1 MTLLMVAACSHQ
13 TVESTKKIDYAEF
26 MALAQTIIDRIRDE
40 IGSDLD
46 VSDAPINEPAPL
58 GDLET
63 IYTDTNRGNLSVL
76 RTALI
81 VWKRRL
87 ASMQARSFD
96 ATAGGRLL
104 ARSQR
109 IRYLQRRVKELEL
122 LVDYTLV
129 GINQS
134 LTTAVSVAENAASS
148 EF

>member
-1 MTLLMVAACSHQ
+1 
-13 TVESTKKIDYAEF
+13 
-26 MALAQTIIDRIRDE
+26 MALATTIINQIRDE
-40 IGSDLD
+40 IGQDLD
-46 VSDAPINEPAPL
+46 VTDEVLAEPAPL

-63 IYTDTNRGNLSVL
+63 IYDDVNRGNSSIL

-81 VWKRRL
+81 VWKGRL

-109 IRYLQRRVKELEL
+109 IRFLQRRVKELEL

-134 LTTAVSVAENAASS
+134 LVTAVSIAEDAASS

>member
-1 MTLLMVAACSHQ
+1 MRLMATAYMRQ
-13 TVESTKKIDYAEF
+13 TVEPIDGADYDAV
-26 MALAQTIIDRIRDE
+26 MALATTIINQIRDE
-40 IGSDLD
+40 IGQDLD
-46 VSDAPINEPAPL
+46 VTDEALAEPAPL

-63 IYTDTNRGNLSVL
+63 IYSDENRGNSSTL

-81 VWKRRL
+81 VWKGRL
-87 ASMQARSFD
+87 ASMQKRSFD

-109 IRYLQRRVKELEL
+109 IRFLQRRVKELEI

-129 GINQS
+129 GVNQS
-134 LTTAVSVAENAASS
+134 LVTAVSVAEDAVSS

>member
-1 MTLLMVAACSHQ
+1 
-13 TVESTKKIDYAEF
+13 
-26 MALAQTIIDRIRDE
+26 MALAQSIIERIRDE
-40 IGSDLD
+40 IGPDLD
-46 VSDAPINEPAPL
+46 VSDAAISPDPAPL

-63 IYTDTNRGNLSVL
+63 IYVDENRGNYSTL

-87 ASMQARSFD
+87 AAMQNRSFD
-96 ATAGGRLL
+96 ATAGGQLF

-109 IRYLQRRVKELEL
+109 VRYLQRRVKDLEL

-129 GINQS
+129 GNNQ
-134 LTTAVSVAENAASS
+134 TVVAPNMVPSNNA

>member
-1 MTLLMVAACSHQ
+1 MATACMSQ
-13 TVESTKKIDYAEF
+13 TVEPIEKTDYADI
-26 MALAQTIIDRIRDE
+26 MALAQTIIDQIRDE
-40 IGSDLD
+40 IGDDLD
-46 VSDAPINEPAPL
+46 VADEALGEPAPL

-63 IYTDTNRGNLSVL
+63 IYTDENRGNSSVL

-81 VWKRRL
+81 VWKKRL
-87 ASMQARSFD
+87 AKMQSRSFD

-109 IRYLQRRVKELEL
+109 IRFLQRRVKELEL
-122 LVDYTLV
+122 LVDYSLV

-134 LTTAVSVAENAASS
+134 LNTAVAVAEDAAVA

>member
-1 MTLLMVAACSHQ
+1 
-13 TVESTKKIDYAEF
+13 
-26 MALAQTIIDRIRDE
+26 MALATTIINQIRDE
-40 IGSDLD
+40 IGQDLD
-46 VSDAPINEPAPL
+46 VTDEVLAEPAPL

-63 IYTDTNRGNLSVL
+63 IYDDTNRGNSSVL

-87 ASMQARSFD
+87 AAMQARSFD

-109 IRYLQRRVKELEL
+109 IRFLQRRVKELEL
-122 LVDYTLV
+122 LVDYSLV

-134 LTTAVSVAENAASS
+134 LVTAVSVAEDAASS

>member
-1 MTLLMVAACSHQ
+1 
-13 TVESTKKIDYAEF
+13 
-26 MALAQTIIDRIRDE
+26 MALATTIINQIRDE
-40 IGSDLD
+40 IGQDLD
-46 VSDAPINEPAPL
+46 VTDEALAEPAPL

-63 IYTDTNRGNLSVL
+63 IYDDENRGNSSVL

-81 VWKRRL
+81 VWKGRL
-87 ASMQARSFD
+87 ASMQSRSFD

-109 IRYLQRRVKELEL
+109 IRYSQRRVKELEL

-134 LTTAVSVAENAASS
+134 LVTAVSVAEDAASS

>member
-1 MTLLMVAACSHQ
+1 MWLMATAYMYQ
-13 TVESTKKIDYAEF
+13 TVEPIDGADYDAV
-26 MALAQTIIDRIRDE
+26 MALATTIINQIRDE

-46 VSDAPINEPAPL
+46 VSDAVLAEPAPL

-63 IYTDTNRGNLSVL
+63 IYDDENRGNSSVL

-81 VWKRRL
+81 VWKGRL
-87 ASMQARSFD
+87 ANMQSRSFD

-109 IRYLQRRVKELEL
+109 IRFLQRRVKELEL

-129 GINQS
+129 GVNQS
-134 LTTAVSVAENAASS
+134 LVTAVSVAEDAVSS

>member
-1 MTLLMVAACSHQ
+1 MLQ
-13 TVESTKKIDYAEF
+13 TVEPTDRTDYAEI
-26 MALAQTIIDRIRDE
+26 MALATTIVNQIRDE
-40 IGSDLD
+40 IGQDLD
-46 VSDAPINEPAPL
+46 VSDAPINEPPPL

-63 IYTDTNRGNLSVL
+63 IYNDENRGNSSVL

-81 VWKRRL
+81 VWKGRL

-109 IRYLQRRVKELEL
+109 IRFLQRRVKELEL
-122 LVDYTLV
+122 LVDYSLV

-134 LTTAVSVAENAASS
+134 LVTAVSIAEDAASS

>member
-1 MTLLMVAACSHQ
+1 MVDAHTDQ
-13 TVESTKKIDYAEF
+13 TAEPIEKTDYDDI
-26 MALAQTIIDRIRDE
+26 MALATTIINQIRDE
-40 IGSDLD
+40 IGQDLD
-46 VSDAPINEPAPL
+46 VTDEALAEPAPL

-63 IYTDTNRGNLSVL
+63 IYDDENRGDSSVL

-81 VWKRRL
+81 VWKGRL
-87 ASMQARSFD
+87 AAMQSRSFD

-134 LTTAVSVAENAASS
+134 LVTAVSVAEDAASS